1 MLSLSLTQKIQVIS
15 MISDSLISRKRLIK
29 FTFLLKLVLISLFST
44 VISGCAV
51 NNIYISSIYDGD
63 TLTSSS
69 GSSIRLLQ
77 IDTPELDDKECYALE
92 AKAELE
98 RLLNPYVISD
108 VKRDTSLKDLTSTSP
123 VYIETDPQ
131 LDSVDKFNRDLK
143 YLWIDKI
150 NVNIWLVQK
159 GFATPYFYKG
169 QKGKYA
175 DELLR
180 AAETAEKQK
189 AGIWGNC
196 PDFNL
201 NVYGPVE
208 TGAAFSSSTQETDS
222 EKLAVITG
230 GGNCS
235 KDYKECVPNYPPDVN
250 CPQLKHLGLIHVI
263 GADPH
268 RLDRD
273 GDGLGCES
281 NAR

>member
-1 MLSLSLTQKIQVIS
+1 
-15 MISDSLISRKRLIK
+15 MISDSLLSRKWLIK
-29 FTFLLKLVLISLFST
+29 FTFLLKLVVISLFST

-77 IDTPELDDKECYALE
+77 IDTPELDDNECYALE

-98 RLLNPYVISD
+98 RLLNPYVIPD
-108 VKRDTSLKDLTSTSP
+108 VKNNSSLKDLTSTSP
-123 VYIETDPQ
+123 VYVETDSR
-131 LDSVDKFNRDLK
+131 LDSVDKFNRNLK

-159 GFATPYFYKG
+159 GFAAPYFYKG

-175 DELLR
+175 DQLLR
-180 AAETAEKQK
+180 AAEIAEKQK

-201 NVYGPVE
+201 NVYGSVE

-222 EKLAVITG
+222 EKLVVVTG

-268 RLDRD
+268 RLDKD
-273 GDGLGCES
+273 GDGFGCES